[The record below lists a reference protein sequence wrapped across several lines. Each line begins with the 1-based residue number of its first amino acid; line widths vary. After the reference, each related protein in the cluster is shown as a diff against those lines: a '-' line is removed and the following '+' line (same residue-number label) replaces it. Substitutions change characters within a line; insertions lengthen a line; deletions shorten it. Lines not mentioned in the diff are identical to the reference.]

1 MGERVGDGVG
11 GEACR
16 RQKCSHPS
24 SEMAIGVGCA
34 GRDDAGEPSAP
45 IRRVFGED
53 VACKLGEVGR
63 VTRGESEYSEFELV
77 ANSCVYRG
85 HRGIDGVRAVKPV
98 VALGPEG
105 PRDFPDP
112 SHQLGSPAARGEA
125 L

>member
-1 MGERVGDGVG
+1 V
-11 GEACR
+11 
-16 RQKCSHPS
+16 QTHKCSHPS

-34 GRDDAGEPSAP
+34 GRDDAGGPSAP

-53 VACKLGEVGR
+53 VAFELGEVGSIA
-63 VTRGESEYSEFELV
+63 RGEAAYSEFEFIT
-77 ANSCVYRG
+77 NPCVYRG

-98 VALGPEG
+98 IALGPEG

-112 SHQLGSPAARGEA
+112 SYQLGSPAARGEM